1 MLHEQRAAGACVAV
15 CFGAI
20 EFWGNTCYMN
30 SVLQVR
36 VVVCFGASVCWGN
49 TCCMNSVLQVRVWLC
64 VLCASVF
71 WGNTCYMN
79 SVLQMCKVHSV
90 CLSTCVHKSVNV

>member
-1 MLHEQRAAGACVAV
+1 MCRCVLGQHVLHEQRAAGACVVV
-15 CFGAI
+15 CLCASV
-20 EFWGNTCYMN
+20 FWGNTCY
-30 SVLQVR
+30 
-36 VVVCFGASVCWGN
+36 
-49 TCCMNSVLQVRVWLC
+49 MNSVLQVRVWLC